1 MPKVSQET
9 ASKVTDFGMG
19 VDREERLDGYTI
31 QFVTVRES
39 HSLAEFLK
47 GLPGDRCHCP
57 HWGFLFKGRLTVR
70 YGEEEEVIEAGNAF
84 YMPPGHVPAA
94 EAGSEFVQFSPSE
107 ELDTTMAAIQK
118 NMQAMHGA

>member
-31 QFVTVRES
+31 SFVTVRES

>member
-31 QFVTVRES
+31 NFVTVRES

>member
-1 MPKVSQET
+1 MPKASKET
-9 ASKVTDFGMG
+9 ASKVTDFGLG

-31 QFVTVRES
+31 SFVTVRES

-118 NMQAMHGA
+118 NMQAMQGA

>member
-9 ASKVTDFGMG
+9 ASKVNDFGIG
-19 VDREERLDGYTI
+19 VEREERLDGYTI
-31 QFVTVRES
+31 SFVTVRES

>member
-9 ASKVTDFGMG
+9 ASKVTDFGLG

-31 QFVTVRES
+31 SFVTVRES